1 MTPID
6 GEAKPLSKSAQLER
20 GSKRPSRQKASKARW
35 TQIAESRQGPCLIC
49 GHAPPNELHH
59 LIARSQGGADTEAN
73 LVPLCQTDH
82 ALIEARD
89 PIAGRMLAAALT
101 DAEYAYCIEHYGEAF
116 FERRLGIV
124 YSRA

>member
-1 MTPID
+1 MPLG

-20 GSKRPSRQKASKARW
+20 GPKRPSRQKASKTRW
-35 TQIAESRQGPCLIC
+35 AQIAEARQGPCLIC

-59 LIARSQGGADTEAN
+59 LIARSQGGADCEGN

-89 PIAGRMLAAALT
+89 PIAGRMLAAAL
-101 DAEYAYCIEHYGEAF
+101 DDLSYAYVIEHFGESF
-116 FERRLGIV
+116 FERRLGVV
-124 YSRA
+124 YARA

>member
-1 MTPID
+1 MPLD
-6 GEAKPLSKSAQLER
+6 DFKPYSKETQVAR
-20 GSKRPSRQKASKARW
+20 GPKRPSRQKASAKRWAEIAARK
-35 TQIAESRQGPCLIC
+35 QGPCRIC

-59 LIARSQGGADTEAN
+59 LIARSQGGADTESC

-101 DAEYAYCIEHYGEAF
+101 DAEYAFVVEHYGESF